1 MRYLRHENDAR
12 QGTNLSLFGGF
23 ILLIFEPIK
32 PNSMPVKN
40 LLCFFLIVLFHGQCS
55 SQKQKVNVNE
65 VSSSQSISS
74 ASAIIP
80 GADQMHEYLPILKGK
95 KVALLVN
102 HTSSIGGTH
111 IVDTLLKAGINI
123 KVVFGPEHGFR
134 GDAPDGAKIE
144 TTVDKKTGIPV
155 ISLYGKKNKPTTEDL
170 KDVDIMV
177 YDIQDVGTRFYTF
190 ISSMQYFME
199 AALEAESLGIPL
211 IILDRPNPNG
221 FYVDGPVLDPK
232 FKSFVGMQPVPVV
245 YGMTI
250 GEYAN
255 MILQEG
261 WLSDA
266 ANKAYDNL
274 KRIRLKSG
282 TKFFQLQVIPVK
294 NYTHSS
300 KYVLPIKPS
309 PNLPDIQSIYWY
321 ASTCFF
327 EGTSFS
333 EGRGT
338 PKPFQYIGHP
348 LMPKNMFSFTPTS
361 TQGAPNPKHK
371 DKVCYGYDLSASPEQ
386 VLKKVDNRIQLK
398 YLLDAYKLFP
408 DKDAF
413 FNKPTSIHRLAGTDE
428 LMQQIIA
435 GKSEDEI
442 RKSWEPKLSEFK
454 KVRKQY
460 LMYPDF
466 E

>member
-1 MRYLRHENDAR
+1 MIKYL
-12 QGTNLSLFGGF
+12 
-23 ILLIFEPIK
+23 
-32 PNSMPVKN
+32 
-40 LLCFFLIVLFHGQCS
+40 FFLLSVVSMQTQCS
-55 SQKQKVNVNE
+55 AQKQKTTVKNKSKEQN
-65 VSSSQSISS
+65 SSS
-74 ASAIIP
+74 IIP
-80 GADQMHEYLPILKGK
+80 AADQLHEYLPMLKGK

-102 HTSSIGGTH
+102 HTSTVGKTH
-111 IVDTLLKAGINI
+111 LIDTLTKLGVGI
-123 KVVFGPEHGFR
+123 KVIFGPEHGFR

-155 ISLYGKKNKPTTEDL
+155 VSLYGKKNKPSPADL
-170 KDVDIMV
+170 QDVDVMV

-199 AALEAESLGIPL
+199 AALENNIPL

-261 WLSDA
+261 WLAEA
-266 ANKAYDNL
+266 ANAAYDNL
-274 KRIRLKSG
+274 KRVRYMEGAKYFKLI
-282 TKFFQLQVIPVK
+282 VIPVV
-294 NYTHSS
+294 NYTHKS
-300 KYVLPIKPS
+300 KYVLPVNPS
-309 PNLPDIQSIYWY
+309 PNLPDIQSVYWY
-321 ASTCFF
+321 GSTCFF

-348 LMPKNMFSFTPTS
+348 LMPKTMFSFTPVSTS
-361 TQGAPNPKHK
+361 GAPNPKHK
-371 DKVCYGYDLSASPEQ
+371 GKVCYGYNLSGTPDQ
-386 VLKKVDNRIQLK
+386 VLKSVNNKVQIK
-398 YLLDAYKLFP
+398 YLLEAYKIFP
-408 DKDAF
+408 DKDSF
-413 FNKPTSIHRLAGTDE
+413 FNKPSSLNRLAGTDE
-428 LMQQIIA
+428 LMKQIIA
-435 GKSEDEI
+435 GKTEAEI
-442 RKSWEPKLSEFK
+442 RHSWEPKLSAFK
-454 KVRKQY
+454 TIRKRY